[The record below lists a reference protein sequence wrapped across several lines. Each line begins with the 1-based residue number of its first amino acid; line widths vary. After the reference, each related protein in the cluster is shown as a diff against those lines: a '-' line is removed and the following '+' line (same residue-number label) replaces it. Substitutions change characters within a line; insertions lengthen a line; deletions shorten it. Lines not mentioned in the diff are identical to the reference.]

1 MKIYIPTYMRE
12 DKQKCFNKLPVEIQ
26 KMVTLVTHSGRADI
40 LRHHNP
46 TANVIDLGETD
57 GIADVRQKILDQ
69 SPEDHVMIIDDQCRF
84 KKRNSSMKYDK
95 MTAEQFVEMFELV
108 EKNLTDY
115 AMVGICDRPG
125 NNRILTDT
133 KSPARMYSVY
143 AINRKTWRENG
154 ISFDGMYQKNHDIK
168 LYEDF
173 YAVLSML
180 TKGLP
185 NLLICNYIFES
196 EHGIKGGNS
205 TVRNNELQKKCIEA
219 LISEFPDFVKMTRV
233 ENVSWSTDSH
243 NGGDRWEARVK
254 WKEAYQSSQKETT
267 SSALD
272 DFFS

>member
-1 MKIYIPTYMRE
+1 
-12 DKQKCFNKLPVEIQ
+12 
-26 KMVTLVTHSGRADI
+26 
-40 LRHHNP
+40 
-46 TANVIDLGETD
+46 
-57 GIADVRQKILDQ
+57 
-69 SPEDHVMIIDDQCRF
+69 
-84 KKRNSSMKYDK
+84 
-95 MTAEQFVEMFELV
+95 
-108 EKNLTDY
+108 
-115 AMVGICDRPG
+115 
-125 NNRILTDT
+125 
-133 KSPARMYSVY
+133 
-143 AINRKTWRENG
+143 
-154 ISFDGMYQKNHDIK
+154 
-168 LYEDF
+168 
-173 YAVLSML
+173 ML

>member
-1 MKIYIPTYMRE
+1 MRE
-12 DKQKCFNKLPVEIQ
+12 DKQKCFNKLPADIQ

-40 LRHHNP
+40 LRQHNP
-46 TANVIDLGETD
+46 TAKVLDLGVTD

-69 SPEDHVMIIDDQCRF
+69 SPDDHVMIIDDQCRF
-84 KKRNSSMKYDK
+84 KKRNASMKYDK
-95 MTAEQFVEMFELV
+95 MDAAGFVEMFELV
-108 EKNLTDY
+108 EKYLSDY

-125 NNRILTDT
+125 NNRILEDT

-143 AINRKTWRENG
+143 AINRKMWRENG
-154 ISFDGMYQKNHDIK
+154 ISFDGMYRKNTEIK

-173 YAVLSML
+173 YAVLTML
-180 TKGLP
+180 TKGMP

-219 LISEFPDFVKMTRV
+219 LIAEFPDFVKMTRI
-233 ENVSWSTDSH
+233 EDVSWSTDSH

-254 WKEAYQSSQKETT
+254 WKEALASSQKETT

>member
-1 MKIYIPTYMRE
+1 MRE
-12 DKQKCFNKLPVEIQ
+12 EKQKCFNKLPVEIQ
-26 KMVTLVTHSGRADI
+26 KMVTLVTHSGRADL
-40 LRHHNP
+40 LRQYNP
-46 TANVIDLGETD
+46 TANIIDLGVTD

-69 SPEDHVMIIDDQCRF
+69 SPDDHVMIIDDQCRF

-95 MTAEQFVEMFELV
+95 MTPEQFVEMFELV
-108 EKNLTDY
+108 ESHLKNY

-143 AINRKTWRENG
+143 AINRKMWRENG
-154 ISFDGMYQKNHDIK
+154 IRFDGMYQKNKEIR

-180 TKGLP
+180 TRGMP
-185 NLLICNYIFES
+185 NLLLCNYIFES

-205 TVRNNELQKKCIEA
+205 TVRNNDLQKKCIEA
-219 LISEFPDFVKMTRV
+219 LITEFPDFVKMTRA

-243 NGGDRWEARVK
+243 NGGDRWEVRVR
-254 WKEAYQSSQKETT
+254 WKEAFESSSKKSTET
-267 SSALD
+267 SLD